1 MKNKMLDRDYYKIAK
16 TAYCTEGD
24 QWDCRDC
31 ELIDVFTKKKC
42 NAAECRTFLIKK
54 LVETIEELKNE

>member
-1 MKNKMLDRDYYKIAK
+1 MRKYIEIAK

-31 ELIDVFTKKKC
+31 ELVNILKEHHFDPSY
-42 NAAECRTFLIKK
+42 CRKELIIGMVK
-54 LVETIEELKNE
+54 ELERGGDANE